1 MFKEFR
7 EFIMRGNVVD
17 LAIGVIIGAS
27 FTDIVNSLVT
37 DIINPIIGLLFGGQ
51 ADFSNY
57 FIPLG
62 GQAAITLVEAR
73 ASGPVLAYGAFL
85 TAVINFLLIAFVL
98 FLIVHFIRKIQ
109 LRSIEAQAEAAPA
122 PTEPTLTERLLI
134 EIRDLLAEK

>member
-27 FTDIVNSLVT
+27 FTAIVNSLVT
-37 DIINPIIGLLFGGQ
+37 DIINPIIGLLFGGR
-51 ADFSNY
+51 ADFSDY

-62 GQAAITLVEAR
+62 GQTATTLVEAR

-98 FLIVHFIRKIQ
+98 FLIVQFIRKIR
-109 LRSIEAQAEAAPA
+109 LREAQASPA
-122 PTEPTLTERLLI
+122 PTETTLTERLLI
-134 EIRDLLAEK
+134 EIRDLLAAK

>member
-1 MFKEFR
+1 MLKEFR

-27 FTDIVNSLVT
+27 FTAIVNSLVN
-37 DIINPIIGLLFGGQ
+37 DIINPILGLLFGGQ

-62 GQAAITLVEAR
+62 GQAATTLVEAR

-98 FLIVHFIRKIQ
+98 FLIVRFIRIIQ
-109 LRSIEAQAEAAPA
+109 VRSIEAQASPA